1 MGDKRKMKSYFRD
14 YAKEGELSYQ
24 VAQRFAKESTKE
36 DFAKKIIEI
45 MEGHTV
51 ANNSLKKD
59 RHKFYV
65 VYLNGD

>member
-1 MGDKRKMKSYFRD
+1 MKKYFKD

-45 MEGHTV
+45 IEGDNTDWETINMI
-51 ANNSLKKD
+51 A
-59 RHKFYV
+59 
-65 VYLNGD
+65 YLCKNV

>member
-1 MGDKRKMKSYFRD
+1 MKSYLRD

-45 MEGHTV
+45 IES
-51 ANNSLKKD
+51 NSTNWETINMIA
-59 RHKFYV
+59 
-65 VYLNGD
+65 YLCKNV